1 MSIFDKIKQYL
12 SGQSI
17 NKDFE
22 QEKPENWIWGVI
34 YFNKRDHRFLVAKR
48 NPMMGW
54 TFNFAHPI
62 AFVIL
67 VLILSMIVFQ
77 STTNS

>member
-1 MSIFDKIKQYL
+1 MGFLNQLKKYL
-12 SGQSI
+12 FGQNI
-17 NKDFE
+17 DKDFE
-22 QEKPENWIWGVI
+22 QKKPENWIWGVI

-48 NPMMGW
+48 NPILGW

-62 AFVIL
+62 SFIFFAFVI
-67 VLILSMIVFQ
+67 SMIIFQ

>member
-1 MSIFDKIKQYL
+1 MSFLNKIKQYL
-12 SGQSI
+12 SGQNI

-22 QEKPENWIWGVI
+22 HENPENWIWSVI
-34 YFNKRDHRFLVAKR
+34 YFNKRDYRFLVAKR

-62 AFVIL
+62 TFV
-67 VLILSMIVFQ
+67 VLILILLIATFPSIY
-77 STTNS
+77 S

>member
-1 MSIFDKIKQYL
+1 MGIFNKIKLYL
-12 SGQSI
+12 SGKNI

-34 YFNKRDHRFLVAKR
+34 YFNKRDPRFLVAKR
-48 NPMMGW
+48 NPILGW

-62 AFVIL
+62 TFI
-67 VLILSMIVFQ
+67 VLILILSIAISQ
-77 STTNS
+77 YIYI

>member
-1 MSIFDKIKQYL
+1 MSFLNKIKQYL
-12 SGQSI
+12 SGQNI

-22 QEKPENWIWGVI
+22 HENPENRIWGVI
-34 YFNKRDHRFLVAKR
+34 YFNKRDYRFLVAKR

-62 AFVIL
+62 TFI
-67 VLILSMIVFQ
+67 VLILILLIAAFPSIY
-77 STTNS
+77 S